1 MRVVGSCKM
10 SQNVE
15 INRDNA
21 SKQLSDLVIVAKWIK
36 MAARGRKQTID
47 GLEYGCKKGVILCLC
62 RGY

>member
-1 MRVVGSCKM
+1 M

-15 INRDNA
+15 INRYNA